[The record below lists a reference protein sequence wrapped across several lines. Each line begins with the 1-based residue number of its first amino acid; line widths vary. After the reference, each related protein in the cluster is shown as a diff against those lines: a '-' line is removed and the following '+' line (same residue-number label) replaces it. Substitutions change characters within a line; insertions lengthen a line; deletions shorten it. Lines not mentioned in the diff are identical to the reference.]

1 MTIIRTAVLIAAYIL
16 MLAAPPAAASAAP
29 TPRPLDGYAKT
40 DGGKVKLLLLPSH
53 FMVYQLGASGVT
65 SHEIP
70 EWSRAAEQHASGAL
84 RAFLDLSSEFAA
96 VELPPL
102 SDEQTAALDE
112 HLGLA
117 ELLAFNAWSNRMTGG
132 SAWKHKQKQFDQE
145 IGPGLRYLRER
156 TGADVAVFAVGMDAY
171 STGGRIAMGVMT
183 TLVFGV
189 TPVAF
194 PSIVVIAMVELET
207 GRVVY
212 ANLGHGGTDL
222 RVAERVYEYVD
233 RALCEYPRS
242 QLLGHRTKDCKRDW
256 EVAPDGTMF
265 VEQKRT
271 KR

>member
-1 MTIIRTAVLIAAYIL
+1 MTLIRIAA
-16 MLAAPPAAASAAP
+16 LAAVYFLASAAHAATGAASP
-29 TPRPLDGYAKT
+29 PPRPLDGYAKT
-40 DGGKVKLLLLPSH
+40 DDGKVKLLLLPSH

-70 EWSRAAEQHASGAL
+70 EWSRAAEEYSAGAL
-84 RAFLDLSSEFAA
+84 REYIGLAPDFAA
-96 VELPPL
+96 VELPALGP
-102 SDEQTAALDE
+102 EEAAALDE

-117 ELLAFNAWSNRMTGG
+117 ELIAYNAWSNRIVGG
-132 SAWKHKQKQFDQE
+132 SVWKHKQKQFDQE

-156 TGADVAVFAVGMDAY
+156 TGADVAVFAVGTDAY

-189 TPVAF
+189 APVAF
-194 PSIVVIAMVELET
+194 PSIVVIAMVDLET

-222 RVAERVYEYVD
+222 RVKERVYEYID
-233 RALCEYPRS
+233 RSLCEYPRS

-256 EVAPDGTMF
+256 EEAPDGTMF
-265 VEQKRT
+265 VEQKR
-271 KR
+271 KRG